1 VVFLTTYPPPTPRA
15 LGPRALLRRVRRV
28 ADDVERALRP
38 ELSLP
43 PPAAGDLD
51 HVDDTRELL
60 LPNLDEPPV
69 ARAQRQARLYL
80 ERRRRKLADD
90 LAARHGER

>member
-1 VVFLTTYPPPTPRA
+1 MTTSPPPTPSA

-38 ELSLP
+38 DLDVLR
-43 PPAAGDLD
+43 PPARDLD

-60 LPNLDEPPV
+60 LPVPDEP
-69 ARAQRQARLYL
+69 AAERAQRQARLYL